1 MENDIELKKRDIKI
15 EDKLSFSLLV
25 SLLFLCRD
33 VNKKNFKEM
42 IEKLLEYKNDIV
54 YKGGKII
61 FDVFFVNYI
70 FEIVV
75 SKIVGYMKLVL
86 V

>member
-15 EDKLSFSLLV
+15 EDKLLFSLLL
-25 SLLFLCRD
+25 SLLFLCWD

-54 YKGGKII
+54 YKGGKIN

>member
-25 SLLFLCRD
+25 SLLFLCWD

-54 YKGGKII
+54 YRGGKII

>member
-54 YKGGKII
+54 YRGGKII

>member
-15 EDKLSFSLLV
+15 EDKLSFSLLL

-33 VNKKNFKEM
+33 VNKKSFKEM

-54 YKGGKII
+54 YKGRKII